1 MRSVTEAALSFI
13 RDANALT
20 ARDVPSVRA
29 VRQAHSREWRR
40 EPADFVRGVALILVE
55 RDAHAWAGYE
65 FVRFHRGAFSS
76 LDNRKVQAL
85 GRGLD
90 SWEDVD
96 AFARTVSGPAWAH
109 GLISDALID
118 GWSRFADRWLRRAA
132 IVSTIA
138 LNRPGEGGRGDT
150 KRTLAICRRL
160 AADRD
165 DMVEK
170 ALSWALRELS
180 KRDPQ
185 GVVDFLREQDSR
197 LGARVKREVG
207 TKLRTGLKS
216 PRAKT

>member
-1 MRSVTEAALSFI
+1 MRSVTEAASSFI
-13 RDANALT
+13 RDANAP
-20 ARDVPSVRA
+20 AVRGIPSVRA
-29 VRQAHSREWRR
+29 VRRAYSRQWRG
-40 EPADFVRGVALILVE
+40 EPADFVRDVALILIE
-55 RDAHAWAGYE
+55 RDTHAWAGYE
-65 FVRFHRGAFSS
+65 FVRFHPDAFAS
-76 LDNRKVQAL
+76 LDDRRVQAL

-90 SWEDVD
+90 SWGDVD
-96 AFARTVSGPAWAH
+96 AFARILSGPAWAH

-118 GWSRFADRWLRRAA
+118 AWSRSADRWLRRAA

-138 LNRPGEGGRGDT
+138 LNRPGEGGKGDT

-165 DMVEK
+165 AMVEK

-180 KRDPQ
+180 KRDPR
-185 GVVDFLREQDSR
+185 GVVDFLREEDAR

-207 TKLRTGLKS
+207 NKLRTGLKN